1 MIKVSVLYPNTAG
14 SRFDFEY
21 YMAKHVPMV
30 GSLLAEGMRKA
41 EVDRGA
47 SGAAPGEPAPFHAIA
62 HLHFDSAEAFG
73 TAFAP
78 HANQIM
84 GDIPNY
90 TDVSPQIQISEVVL

>member
-1 MIKVSVLYPNTAG
+1 MIKVSVLYPNTTG

-21 YMAKHVPMV
+21 YMANHIPMV
-30 GSLLAEGMRKA
+30 GSLLAEGIRKA

-47 SGAAPGEPAPFHAIA
+47 GGAAPGEAAPFHAIA
-62 HLHFDSAEAFG
+62 HLHFDSVEAFG

-78 HANQIM
+78 HAEKIM

-90 TDVSPQIQISEVVL
+90 PDVTPQIQISEVVL